1 MKSSVF
7 IQISLG
13 FTLTIVITVV
23 AYIIV
28 IHKTPNESES
38 EAAEQRCPL
47 SANANTNARSTLV
60 AIQALFDLSAIR
72 CGATAA
78 WTTVALRQPLRQD
91 WRRFGVSRCAG

>member
-28 IHKTPNESES
+28 IHKTPSES
-38 EAAEQRCPL
+38 EEAVEQRCPL
-47 SANANTNARSTLV
+47 SANANTNALSTLV
-60 AIQALFDLSAIR
+60 VIQALFDLSAIR

-78 WTTVALRQPLRQD
+78 WTTVA
-91 WRRFGVSRCAG
+91 